1 MTPERR
7 WCELTDM
14 RSAFSK
20 SNRLVRRATCACA
33 VLAVSA
39 AASVFAADVAVRVDA
54 SVTHQTI
61 EGFGATTISLAFGPT
76 DNVPAA
82 TRTKMIDAAYNQ
94 VRLNMGNLEVGPFE
108 APSTALYSPANDDGD
123 PKTLNPAG
131 FNWTQSDNMV
141 NKVVNPAKPFGFD
154 NFWIGPAISETY
166 EFAWAKALRGSDYS
180 GYLDECAEHVAALAI
195 HWRDAYGI
203 TPRFMQLWNEPL
215 SGNGE
220 LSGGSTAELVDIV
233 KRAGARLRAE
243 GFTTMKFVV
252 PAEETEDLSL
262 QHATA
267 ILADPVA
274 RPFVGA
280 IAYHPYP
287 YGSTYASVP
296 NILATS
302 GAGAPVAS
310 RIMVRN
316 KLRDLG
322 ATYGIPV
329 MMVEVS
335 HSDVA
340 FGNFDGMRGRA
351 IQIHDEMIY
360 ADAAAFFGMN
370 AMWDSV
376 TQMQHYAGRADPGLF
391 SETDSIVLVDDA
403 ADKVYIT
410 EMGRAIGQYARWV
423 PRGSVRVD
431 ATTDDPLVQ
440 VTAFRDVGSGRLVL
454 VAINNATAGLMV
466 RVDVA
471 GVSLST
477 TVPVAGEQS
486 TATAYW
492 NSIAGFSATATGY
505 TATLPPLSVTTYAA
519 KIGAASGPDA
529 GAADAS
535 GTDASKMDTMSAL
548 DSAGKDGLGTDAAQ
562 KMDAPSTSGS
572 AGAAGSGAAGAS
584 GGMAGASGGAAG
596 ASSGAAGADNTDG
609 GQPMSDGQAD
619 RSATTGG
626 ATGCG
631 CALPGGSA
639 DGGYLAL
646 LAVGIATLLGSRRSR
661 RQPRRDH
668 PGDRLRSGD
677 YIWP

>member
-1 MTPERR
+1 
-7 WCELTDM
+7 
-14 RSAFSK
+14 
-20 SNRLVRRATCACA
+20 
-33 VLAVSA
+33 VSA
-39 AASVFAADVAVRVDA
+39 TLVTLALAGASSICAADVAIRIDA
-54 SVTHQTI
+54 GVTHQTI

-76 DNVPAA
+76 DNVPAT

-108 APSTALYSPANDDGD
+108 SPSTALYSPANDDGD

-141 NKVVNPAKPFGFD
+141 SKVVNLAKPFGFD

-166 EFAWAKALRGSDYS
+166 EFAWAKALRGSNYS

-203 TPRFMQLWNEPL
+203 TPRFMQLWNEPM

-243 GFTTMKFVV
+243 GFATMKFVV

-267 ILADPVA
+267 ILADPIA

-310 RIMVRN
+310 RIKVRN
-316 KLRDLG
+316 MLRDLG
-322 ATYGIPV
+322 AMYGIPV

-391 SETDSIVLVDDA
+391 SETDSIILVDDA

-423 PRGSVRVD
+423 PRGSVRIE
-431 ATTDDPLVQ
+431 ATSDDPLVQ
-440 VTAFRDVGSGRLVL
+440 VTAFRDGKSGRIVL
-454 VAINNATAGLMV
+454 VAINNATSARTV

-471 GVSLST
+471 GVTLGVGT
-477 TVPVAGEQS
+477 PVTGEQS
-486 TATAYW
+486 TAAAYW
-492 NSIAGFSATATGY
+492 KVITDVASAGAGY
-505 TATLPPLSVTTYAA
+505 GVTLPALSVTTFAA
-519 KIGAASGPDA
+519 PIVSGAPPDA
-529 GAADAS
+529 GTSDAPKADAS
-535 GTDASKMDTMSAL
+535 AASDAVGTDTTASDAL
-548 DSAGKDGLGTDAAQ
+548 RGDAATV
-562 KMDAPSTSGS
+562 DRPR
-572 AGAAGSGAAGAS
+572 AGDTGAIDGGNQVDGAS
-584 GGMAGASGGAAG
+584 I
-596 ASSGAAGADNTDG
+596 
-609 GQPMSDGQAD
+609 GQESPDGQSED
-619 RSATTGG
+619 TGG
-626 ATGCG
+626 AFDAPASRDGAAERAKGANGGGGCG
-631 CALPGGSA
+631 CRVPGEPGKEWNAILCALGLM
-639 DGGYLAL
+639 LA
-646 LAVGIATLLGSRRSR
+646 ARIPSRRR
-661 RQPRRDH
+661 PPR
-668 PGDRLRSGD
+668 S
-677 YIWP
+677 